1 MSEKCRER
9 VGLETT
15 KIFSDSAPHTLPHR
29 QSLVS
34 PSQRAIRPRI
44 KEAPTY
50 PRNRPTA
57 APPHLHCSSR
67 QIGWGALREAP
78 SPSPHARR
86 VAHASSDA
94 LFARHDIPPQRK
106 AAMPYKQAAT
116 RRASKHSAPAAIS
129 NRKELSN
136 RTSRSRPR
144 RGSSRCRRTAGGRC
158 RSGRGRSP
166 GPATP
171 RGKTSC
177 RASRGGRC

>member
-1 MSEKCRER
+1 MCAIYGSETARIVRGAMCTIGRSTRPCRTFDRAAPAGAAGAAITSARDVRKVSRDEER
-9 VGLETT
+9 IGLETT

-57 APPHLHCSSR
+57 APPRLHCSSR

-106 AAMPYKQAAT
+106 G
-116 RRASKHSAPAAIS
+116 RRAYQQKRHPTREQAQ
-129 NRKELSN
+129 
-136 RTSRSRPR
+136 
-144 RGSSRCRRTAGGRC
+144 C
-158 RSGRGRSP
+158 
-166 GPATP
+166 
-171 RGKTSC
+171 SC
-177 RASRGGRC
+177 CHQ